1 MTGYLHTYLC
11 HHAIDMVK
19 LRSQEGNKSPG
30 VTWLLSIS
38 DTAVGYMAMASV
50 AGDRAV
56 QLAPF
61 TFSHTETF
69 FES

>member
-1 MTGYLHTYLC
+1 
-11 HHAIDMVK
+11 MVK

-30 VTWLLSIS
+30 VTWLLIIS